1 MEFNKI
7 VEEIYNSGYGGQYPA
22 YSEPPRKDFAPMSNK
37 SGYDNP
43 YRQDG
48 AYGKVPQPQQEG
60 SPSMPWPLQT
70 LSGDIADSFVYL
82 MSGMS
87 KLIQCIKQNPTLDKE
102 QKMEMVEIYK
112 KAKVALSILRKIGMS
127 VDKFNLAKPQPL
139 QDPTTPPH
147 NQAADNNPL
156 STMNTTIAIKL
167 P

>member
-7 VEEIYNSGYGGQYPA
+7 VEEIYDSGYGGQYPA

-37 SGYDNP
+37 SGYNNA
-43 YRQDG
+43 YQKDG
-48 AYGKVPQPQQEG
+48 AYGKLPEQQKEG
-60 SPSMPWPLQT
+60 TPSMPWPLQT

-87 KLIQCIKQNPTLDKE
+87 KLIQCIKQNPSLNKE
-102 QKMEMVEIYK
+102 QKKEMIEVYK
-112 KAKVALSILRKIGMS
+112 KSKVALSILKKIGTS
-127 VDKFNLAKPQPL
+127 IDRFNLAKPQPL
-139 QDPTTPPH
+139 QDPTSPSQK
-147 NQAADNNPL
+147 QAVDDNSL

>member
-43 YRQDG
+43 YRRDG
-48 AYGKVPQPQQEG
+48 AYGNLPEPQKEG
-60 SPSMPWPLQT
+60 TPSMPWPLQT
-70 LSGDIADSFVYL
+70 LSGDISDSFVYL

-87 KLIQCIKQNPTLDKE
+87 KLIQCIKQNPVLDKD
-102 QKMEMVEIYK
+102 QKKEMIEIYK
-112 KAKVALSILRKIGMS
+112 KAKVALSILKKIGIS
-127 VDKFNLAKPQPL
+127 VDKFNMAKPQPV
-139 QDPTTPPH
+139 QDPTVPSH
-147 NQAADNNPL
+147 NMARDTDPL
-156 STMNTTIAIKL
+156 SNMRTTIAIKL